1 MTFLQQGAADT
12 LNFMLLGMGVIL
24 GIMFFYVVNLVLRL
38 RSARNELELLQSIEA
53 ESEGSESSQAAA
65 DSNAV

>member
-24 GIMFFYVVNLVLRL
+24 GIMLLYVVNLVLRL
-38 RSARNELELLQSIEA
+38 RSARNELELLQSIDA
-53 ESEGSESSQAAA
+53 ESEDSEPTGSDA
-65 DSNAV
+65 DTNVV

>member
-24 GIMFFYVVNLVLRL
+24 GIMLSYVVNLVLRL
-38 RSARNELELLQSIEA
+38 RSARNELELLQSIDA
-53 ESEGSESSQAAA
+53 ESEDSEPTGSAA
-65 DSNAV
+65 DTNAV